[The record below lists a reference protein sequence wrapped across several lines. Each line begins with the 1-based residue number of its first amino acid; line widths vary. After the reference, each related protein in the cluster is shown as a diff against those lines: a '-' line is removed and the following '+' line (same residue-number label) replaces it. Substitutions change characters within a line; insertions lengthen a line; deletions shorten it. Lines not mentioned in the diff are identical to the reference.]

1 MQKLYEYFPDLT
13 KKQYE
18 QIETLCD
25 LYTYWNEKINV
36 ISRKDIENIFEHHV
50 LHSMAI
56 AKFFEFKQGSKILD
70 VGTGGGLPG
79 IPLAILFPK
88 VQFTLIDRIAKKIT
102 VANNI
107 INELGLT
114 NVTARQQT
122 VEENKEKYDYIVSR
136 AVTAFPDFYKLVK
149 KNVSSIV
156 NNSLCNGIIYIKGG
170 DFYEEMQ
177 GFKKYRIFPI
187 SAYFTEPFF
196 DTKKIIYLPIEPQ
209 KVL

>member
-1 MQKLYEYFPDLT
+1 MNKTLYEYFPDLT

-18 QIETLCD
+18 QIETLCE
-25 LYTYWNEKINV
+25 LYKYWNEKINV
-36 ISRKDIENIFEHHV
+36 ISRKDIDNIFEHHV

-56 AKFFEFKQGSKILD
+56 AKFFEFKQGSQILD

-102 VANNI
+102 VASNI
-107 INELGLT
+107 IEELGLT
-114 NVTARQQT
+114 NVTAQQKS
-122 VEENKEKYDYIVSR
+122 VEELKDKYDYIVSR
-136 AVTAFPDFYKLVK
+136 AVTAFPDFYKMVK
-149 KNVSSIV
+149 KNVSSVV

-170 DFYEEMQ
+170 DFYEEMA
-177 GFKKYRIFPI
+177 GFKKYHIYPI

-196 DTKKIIYLPIEPQ
+196 ETKKIIYLPIEP
-209 KVL
+209 

>member
-1 MQKLYEYFPDLT
+1 MNKALYEYFPDLT

-18 QIETLCD
+18 QIEMLCE
-25 LYTYWNEKINV
+25 LYPYWNEKINV
-36 ISRKDIENIFEHHV
+36 ISRKDIENIFEHHI
-50 LHSMAI
+50 LHSMSI
-56 AKFFEFKQGSKILD
+56 AKFFEFKQGSRILD

-107 INELGLT
+107 ISELGLT
-114 NVTARQQT
+114 NVTARQQS

-149 KNVSSIV
+149 KNVSGIV

-177 GFKKYRIFPI
+177 GFKKYKIYPI
-187 SAYFTEPFF
+187 SAFYSEPFF
-196 DTKKIIYLPIEPQ
+196 ETKKIIYLPIEP
-209 KVL
+209 

>member
-1 MQKLYEYFPDLT
+1 MNKLYEYFPDLT

-18 QIETLCD
+18 QIIALCD
-25 LYTYWNEKINV
+25 LYTFWNEKINV
-36 ISRKDIENIFEHHV
+36 ISRKDIENIFEHHI

-56 AKFFEFKQGSKILD
+56 AKFFDFKQGSKILD

-79 IPLAILFPK
+79 IPLAILYPK
-88 VQFTLIDRIAKKIT
+88 VEFTLIDRIAKKIT
-102 VANNI
+102 VASNI
-107 INELGLT
+107 IAELGLE
-114 NVTARQQT
+114 NVTARQQS

-136 AVTAFPDFYKLVK
+136 AVTAFPDFYKMVK

-177 GFKKYRIFPI
+177 GFKKYKIFPI
-187 SAYFTEPFF
+187 SAYFDEPFF
-196 DTKKIIYLPIEPQ
+196 ETKKIIYLPIEP
-209 KVL
+209 

>member
-1 MQKLYEYFPDLT
+1 MHQELYEYFPDLT
-13 KKQYE
+13 KNQYE
-18 QIETLCD
+18 QIETLCE
-25 LYTYWNEKINV
+25 LYQYWNEKINV
-36 ISRKDIENIFEHHV
+36 ISRKDIDNIFEHHV
-50 LHSMAI
+50 LHSMSI
-56 AKFFEFKQGSKILD
+56 AKFFEFKQNSRILD

-122 VEENKEKYDYIVSR
+122 VEECKEKYDYIVSR

-149 KNVSSIV
+149 KNVSTIV

-170 DFYEEMQ
+170 DFFEEMQ
-177 GFKKYRIFPI
+177 GFKKYKIYPI
-187 SAYFTEPFF
+187 SAYFSEPFF
-196 DTKKIIYLPIEPQ
+196 ETKKIIYLPIEP
-209 KVL
+209 

>member
-1 MQKLYEYFPDLT
+1 MVMDKRLYEYFPNLT

-18 QIETLCD
+18 QIEQLCE
-25 LYTYWNEKINV
+25 LYPYWNEKINV
-36 ISRKDIENIFEHHV
+36 VSRKDIENIFEHHI

-56 AKFFEFKQGSKILD
+56 AKFFEFKQGSTILD

-102 VANNI
+102 VASNI
-107 INELGLT
+107 ISELGLT
-114 NVTARQQT
+114 NATARQQS

-136 AVTAFPDFYKLVK
+136 AVTAFPEFYKMVK
-149 KNVSSIV
+149 KNISGIV
-156 NNSLCNGIIYIKGG
+156 NNSLTNGIIYIKGG

-177 GFKKYRIFPI
+177 GFKKYKIYPI
-187 SAYFTEPFF
+187 SAYFSEPFF
-196 DTKKIIYLPIEPQ
+196 ETKKIIYLPIEP
-209 KVL
+209 

>member
-79 IPLAILFPK
+79 IPLAILVPK
-88 VQFTLIDRIAKKIT
+88 VQFTLIEKKKKKIT

-177 GFKKYRIFPI
+177 GFKKYKIFPI

-196 DTKKIIYLPIEPQ
+196 ETKKIIYLPIEPQ

>member
-1 MQKLYEYFPDLT
+1 
-13 KKQYE
+13 
-18 QIETLCD
+18 
-25 LYTYWNEKINV
+25 
-36 ISRKDIENIFEHHV
+36 
-50 LHSMAI
+50 MAI

-149 KNVSSIV
+149 KNVSINKTGFLINIAGEVKDTIAHIITERILNVICSFSI
-156 NNSLCNGIIYIKGG
+156 NHHNALSGFNHTHQLLTLNSI
-170 DFYEEMQ
+170 
-177 GFKKYRIFPI
+177 
-187 SAYFTEPFF
+187 A
-196 DTKKIIYLPIEPQ
+196 
-209 KVL
+209 

>member
-1 MQKLYEYFPDLT
+1 MNKLYEYFPDLT

-18 QIETLCD
+18 QIEKLCD
-25 LYTYWNEKINV
+25 LYKFWNEKINV
-36 ISRKDIENIFEHHV
+36 ISRKDIDNIFEHHI

-56 AKFFEFKQGSKILD
+56 AKFFDFKQGSRILD

-102 VANNI
+102 VASNI
-107 INELGLT
+107 ISELGLE
-114 NVTARQQT
+114 NVTARQQS

-136 AVTAFPDFYKLVK
+136 AVTAFPDFHKMVK
-149 KNVSSIV
+149 KNVSTIV

-177 GFKKYRIFPI
+177 GFKKYKIFPI
-187 SAYFTEPFF
+187 SAYFDEPFF
-196 DTKKIIYLPIEPQ
+196 ETKKIIYLPIEP
-209 KVL
+209 

>member
-1 MQKLYEYFPDLT
+1 MNKTLYEYFPDLT

-18 QIETLCD
+18 QIETLCE
-25 LYTYWNEKINV
+25 LYKYWNEKINV
-36 ISRKDIENIFEHHV
+36 ISRKDIDNIFEHHV

-56 AKFFEFKQGSKILD
+56 AKFFEFKQGSQILD

-102 VANNI
+102 VASNI
-107 INELGLT
+107 IEELGLT
-114 NVTARQQT
+114 NVTAQQKS
-122 VEENKEKYDYIVSR
+122 VEELKDKYDYIVSR
-136 AVTAFPDFYKLVK
+136 AVTAFPDFYKMVK
-149 KNVSSIV
+149 KNVSTVV

-170 DFYEEMQ
+170 DFYEEMA
-177 GFKKYRIFPI
+177 GFKKYHIYPI

-196 DTKKIIYLPIEPQ
+196 ETKKIIYLPIEP
-209 KVL
+209 

>member
-1 MQKLYEYFPDLT
+1 MVTHDVLYEYFPNLT
-13 KKQYE
+13 KQQYE
-18 QIETLCD
+18 QIELLCER
-25 LYTYWNEKINV
+25 YRYWNERINV

-56 AKFFEFKQGSKILD
+56 AKFFDFKQGSKILD

-88 VQFTLIDRIAKKIT
+88 VQFTLIDGIAKKIT
-102 VANNI
+102 VASNI

-114 NVTARQQT
+114 NVTAQQMR
-122 VEENKEKYDYIVSR
+122 VENLHEKYDYIVSR

-149 KNVSSIV
+149 KNVSSIM

-170 DFYEEMQ
+170 DFYEEME
-177 GFKKYRIFPI
+177 GFKKYKIYPI
-187 SAYFTEPFF
+187 SAYFAEPFF
-196 DTKKIIYLPIEPQ
+196 ETKKIIYLPIEP
-209 KVL
+209 

>member
-1 MQKLYEYFPDLT
+1 MVTHKVLYEYFPDLT
-13 KKQYE
+13 KQQYE
-18 QIETLCD
+18 QIEQLCE
-25 LYTYWNEKINV
+25 LYIYWNDKINV

-56 AKFFEFKQGSKILD
+56 AKFFEFKQGSRILD

-88 VQFTLIDRIAKKIT
+88 VQFTLIDGIAKKIT
-102 VANNI
+102 VASNI

-114 NVTARQQT
+114 NATAQQMR
-122 VEENKEKYDYIVSR
+122 VENLHDKYDYIVSR

-149 KNVSSIV
+149 KNVSSIM

-170 DFYEEMQ
+170 DFYEEME
-177 GFKKYRIFPI
+177 GFKKYKIYPI
-187 SAYFTEPFF
+187 SAFFTEPFF
-196 DTKKIIYLPIEPQ
+196 ETKKIIYLPIEP
-209 KVL
+209 